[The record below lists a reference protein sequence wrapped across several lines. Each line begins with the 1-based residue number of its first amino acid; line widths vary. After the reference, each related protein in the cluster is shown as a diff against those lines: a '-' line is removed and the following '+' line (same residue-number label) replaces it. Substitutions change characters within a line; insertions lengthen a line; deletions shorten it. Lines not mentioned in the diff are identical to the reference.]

1 MLDKIGFEIPTHL
14 EDAWTEA
21 DKIGR
26 ELSNEIQRIY
36 LQIEKA
42 RAVDDLIFREVG
54 QSCVEDL
61 KNAWRALQGVIP
73 YAVCPYDKGD
83 PVARLNC
90 PACHERGYLSKFRW
104 KSLLR
109 ERRYGGAHSGN
120 RNGQRSANQHT
131 G

>member
-1 MLDKIGFEIPTHL
+1 MEDKLGFEIPAHL
-14 EDAWTEA
+14 EAAWTEA
-21 DKIGR
+21 NKIGR
-26 ELSNEIQRIY
+26 ELCNEIQRIY
-36 LQIEKA
+36 LQIENA
-42 RAVDDLIFREVG
+42 RAADDLIFREVG

-73 YAVCPYDKGD
+73 YALCPYDKGD

-104 KSLLR
+104 NRCCAKDVKA
-109 ERRYGGAHSGN
+109 AHMAPIAAAEEAQTS
-120 RNGQRSANQHT
+120 T